1 MASKINT
8 DNPKHHKYVDVN
20 KNERKKEK
28 RRNISNN
35 INFHFI
41 NSFIYKYII
50 NSIIDIFSKYRCYK
64 FIDNYKKPYF
74 NTKNCKIIFDDC
86 NHNTYRIIK
95 NGKMIKQYLGKD
107 RHFKFK

>member
-1 MASKINT
+1 MASKIHT

-28 RRNISNN
+28 RRNIYNS

-41 NSFIYKYII
+41 NSFIYKYVV
-50 NSIIDIFSKYRCYK
+50 NSIIDIFHIYYK
-64 FIDNYKKPYF
+64 FDNYKKPYF
-74 NTKNCKIIFDDC
+74 NSKKCRIIFDDC
-86 NHNTYRIIK
+86 NHNTYRVIK
-95 NGKMIKQYLGKD
+95 NGKMIKSYWKD